1 MCVSM
6 DTAAWFLEEP
16 FYGEVACGLS
26 VCLVPVLAQTT
37 YIWTQSE
44 WGCPIISYEFADLA
58 KI

>member
-1 MCVSM
+1 M
-6 DTAAWFLEEP
+6 DTAVWFWEEP
-16 FYGEVACGLS
+16 FSGEVACGLS
-26 VCLVPVLAQTT
+26 LCLVPVLAQTT